1 MPAPQREGACAWQ
14 DAEVWATAMDDC
26 LEALHRLP
34 GFEPSRVR
42 AIAVDGT
49 SGTLLFT
56 DVAGT
61 PLAPALMY
69 NDARA
74 VQEAR
79 RIVAVAPADSPAQ
92 GPASTLARW
101 LYLMPRVPGAAH
113 ALHQADWLA
122 GRLRGVYGD
131 SDENNALKL
140 GYDPGARA
148 WPAWMGAFGFPQDT
162 LPRVHPAGAVL
173 GDVDPAVV
181 RRYGWSP
188 QAQVVAGTTDGVAA
202 FLATGASEPGD
213 AVTSLGTTLVLKQW
227 CPQPLS
233 DARCGVYSHRVGELW
248 LAGGASNSGG
258 AALLGHFTLAQMQAM
273 TPQLDP
279 DHPTGLDYYPLPRR
293 GERFPVNDPQLE
305 PRTNPRP
312 ADDLRFFQALLEGIA
327 AIERRGY
334 ARLQALGGPTLRSVR
349 TVGGGASNAA
359 WTRLRQRG
367 LSVPFLPSCH
377 QDAASGSARL
387 AWRGLRAA
395 GLAADGPDFNP
406 EFP

>member
-1 MPAPQREGACAWQ
+1 
-14 DAEVWATAMDDC
+14 
-26 LEALHRLP
+26 
-34 GFEPSRVR
+34 
-42 AIAVDGT
+42 
-49 SGTLLFT
+49 
-56 DVAGT
+56 
-61 PLAPALMY
+61 
-69 NDARA
+69 
-74 VQEAR
+74 
-79 RIVAVAPADSPAQ
+79 
-92 GPASTLARW
+92 
-101 LYLMPRVPGAAH
+101 MPRVPGTAH

-140 GYDPGARA
+140 GYDPVARA
-148 WPAWMGAFGFPQDT
+148 WPAWMGAFGHPQDT
-162 LPRVHPAGAVL
+162 LPRVHPAGTVL

-181 RRYGWSP
+181 RRFGWSP
-188 QAQVVAGTTDGVAA
+188 QAQVVSGTTDGVAA

-233 DARCGVYSHRVGELW
+233 DARCGIYSHRVGDLW

-279 DHPTGLDYYPLPRR
+279 DRPTGLDYYPLPRR
-293 GERFPVNDPQLE
+293 GERFPVNDPLLE
-305 PRTNPRP
+305 PRTHPRP

-327 AIERRGY
+327 GIERRGY
-334 ARLQALGGPTLRSVR
+334 ERLQALGGPPLRSVR

-359 WTRLRQRG
+359 WSRLRQRS
-367 LSVPFLPSCH
+367 LSVPFLPSRH
-377 QDAASGSARL
+377 QDAACGSACL

-395 GLAADGPDFNP
+395 GLAAGAPDFNP
-406 EFP
+406 ESP